1 MLLGSGELSRE
12 LALAFQRL
20 GAVVIAVDRYA
31 DAPAHKV
38 ADRSFVVKMNDAE
51 ALTALI
57 DKENPRFVVAESGV
71 IAADALITVAE
82 RGNVEVIPTPR
93 STRLSLDR
101 EGMRRLAADELGL
114 PTAPFWFAGS
124 VEELGAVAEHAGFPL
139 VVKPIAAVPGEGQS
153 VLLRPD
159 DVEPA
164 WQRAVAA
171 GRITHNRVLVETV
184 VEVDYE
190 VTLLTIRTTGP
201 NGPVLHFCEPIG
213 HRQADGEALEA
224 WQPQHMSAPALDAA
238 KSIAARM
245 VNSLGGRG
253 VFGVELLV
261 RGDEVYF
268 ADVRTRPHDSG
279 LVTLRSQ
286 RLSEFELH
294 ARAILGLSV
303 DTIMISPGAAEVSY
317 GGRIGRRTGDY
328 AATDVQAVLAEA
340 LAVPETDVLLFG
352 SSDETDARR
361 RLGVVLAT
369 APDVADRA
377 RPGPPGLRRAA
388 QALVVV
394 TPDPDDG
401 ERPTIAPFFG
411 ALAIIV
417 VVLIGIGLFN
427 IFGGDGLS
435 EDQRVGRA
443 AVGQNDALQRENYAD
458 FRTYTCRAQQG
469 TRRMS
474 LSANETRSPRTAP
487 ATSTMSPMW

>member
-1 MLLGSGELSRE
+1 MSETTEGESPQTESVGESEPQGSPPDDSEPSVTAEPPVDTRTTVMLLGSGELSRE
-12 LALAFQRL
+12 LTLAFQRL

-38 ADRSFVVKMNDAE
+38 ADRSFVVKMNDAD

-82 RGNVEVIPTPR
+82 RGDVEVVPTPR

-124 VEELGAVAEHAGFPL
+124 VEELTAVAEHAGFPL

-164 WQRAVAA
+164 WQRAVDA
-171 GRITHNRVLVETV
+171 GRITHNRVLAETV

-201 NGPVLHFCEPIG
+201 SGPVLHFCEPIG
-213 HRQADGEALEA
+213 HREADGEALEA
-224 WQPQHMSAPALDAA
+224 WQPQRMSAPALDAA

-294 ARAILGLSV
+294 ARAILGLPV

-317 GGRIGRRTGDY
+317 GGRESAGATVDN

-340 LAVPETDVLLFG
+340 LAVPETDVRLFG

-369 APDVADRA
+369 APDAAAARDRV
-377 RPGPPGLRRAA
+377 RRASA
-388 QALVVV
+388 ALHK
-394 TPDPDDG
+394 
-401 ERPTIAPFFG
+401 
-411 ALAIIV
+411 L
-417 VVLIGIGLFN
+417 
-427 IFGGDGLS
+427 
-435 EDQRVGRA
+435 
-443 AVGQNDALQRENYAD
+443 
-458 FRTYTCRAQQG
+458 
-469 TRRMS
+469 
-474 LSANETRSPRTAP
+474 
-487 ATSTMSPMW
+487 W